1 MMRGDKGRGQ
11 GRGGVKNDKEEAKL
25 SIQSLGSGLP
35 DYEDP
40 GFGMHVVILY

>member
-11 GRGGVKNDKEEAKL
+11 GRGGVKNDKEGAKL

-35 DYEDP
+35 DYEDLA
-40 GFGMHVVILY
+40 FGKRDCGYI